1 MKEIAVLL
9 VVEDAEGAVVAE
21 EPVVVLLVS
30 ESAAVM
36 VVGTDELGTSSS
48 RVVGALGG
56 FGAELSISISLIPF

>member
-30 ESAAVM
+30 KSATVM
-36 VVGTDELGTSSS
+36 VVGTGELGTSSS
-48 RVVGALGG
+48 LGG